1 MFRAYG
7 LWILWIMVKQ
17 TRKIVHI
24 DPDKCDGCG
33 LCVPNCAEGAIQVI
47 NGKARLVAER
57 LCDGLGACLGH
68 CPKDAIR
75 IEERPADEFDELAVS
90 AQQHG
95 AAHLAAPIF
104 TPMPLTVGT
113 SGSMIHPIHRVEV
126 SHVTGPVS
134 GHAGAC
140 PGSRLRMM
148 QRPAPPTVPTG
159 GEAATSQLR
168 QWPVQLTLLPSS
180 GPIWQDA
187 DVLLA
192 ADCVP
197 FAYPAF
203 HQEMLAGKTLAIACP
218 KLDDCEP
225 YVQKLAAI
233 FANNSVR
240 SVTVARMEV
249 PCCGGLV
256 RVAQMAL
263 VQAGREDIPLKTIIV
278 KVDGTI

>member
-7 LWILWIMVKQ
+7 WWILWIMAKQ

-24 DPDKCDGCG
+24 DQDKCDGCG

-47 NGKARLVAER
+47 DGKARLVADR

-75 IEERPADEFDELAVS
+75 VEERPADEFDQSAVI
-90 AQQHG
+90 AQMHR
-95 AAHLAAPIF
+95 AAQVVAPIF
-104 TPMPLTVGT
+104 TPMAPAEVSSHAML
-113 SGSMIHPIHRVEV
+113 HPAHRVGV
-126 SHVTGPVS
+126 SQLTDPAAS
-134 GHAGAC
+134 GHTGGC
-140 PGSRLRMM
+140 PGSRMRMM
-148 QRPAPPTVPTG
+148 QRPSAAPTE
-159 GEAATSQLR
+159 GEAAPSQLR

-256 RVAQMAL
+256 RLAQLAL
-263 VQAGREDIPLKTIIV
+263 AQAGREDIPFKTIIV
-278 KVDGTI
+278 KVDGTV

>member
-1 MFRAYG
+1 
-7 LWILWIMVKQ
+7 
-17 TRKIVHI
+17 
-24 DPDKCDGCG
+24 
-33 LCVPNCAEGAIQVI
+33 
-47 NGKARLVAER
+47 
-57 LCDGLGACLGH
+57 
-68 CPKDAIR
+68 
-75 IEERPADEFDELAVS
+75 
-90 AQQHG
+90 
-95 AAHLAAPIF
+95 
-104 TPMPLTVGT
+104 
-113 SGSMIHPIHRVEV
+113 
-126 SHVTGPVS
+126 
-134 GHAGAC
+134 
-140 PGSRLRMM
+140 MM
-148 QRPAPPTVPTG
+148 QRPAP
-159 GEAATSQLR
+159 AASIGNETASSQLR
-168 QWPVQLTLLPSS
+168 QWPVQLTLLPTT
-180 GPIWQDA
+180 GPIWENA

-263 VQAGREDIPLKTIIV
+263 AQAGREDIPLKTIIV
-278 KVDGTI
+278 KVDGTA